1 MKFSDVSSN
10 ERVRSYAS
18 IHQSRNEKANLS
30 RSVNSVLRSSP
41 KNKKVNQTK
50 RDSRE
55 RKPIDK
61 IMTTDLVDALGLRKN
76 STKD

>member
-1 MKFSDVSSN
+1 M
-10 ERVRSYAS
+10 
-18 IHQSRNEKANLS
+18 
-30 RSVNSVLRSSP
+30 NSVLRSSP

-76 STKD
+76 STKDQILEEVRNFRKLAAEADVQKK